1 MNFLNPLLL
10 LGVLGLSLPILAH
23 LLNRDQVR
31 RTDWAAMRFLNRSVR
46 VRSRQL
52 RLRDLLLLLLRCLAL
67 LLLVL
72 ALAKPFGS
80 SDGNALAAMGENRS
94 GVVIAID
101 ASCSMQHS
109 EGKETRFER
118 ALAKANVIAQSI
130 RPGDP
135 VSLVLLGSE
144 HRVLARNTM
153 FDPSTFSELLNGQVA
168 TTESLDLDS
177 VPRFLGNLTAELAVP
192 QREIYIISDMGEQAW
207 QSRSHFLKTSLRD
220 LATGASVMMVPID
233 GGTENLGVTSLE
245 LISGVLRK
253 DTTARYQ
260 ATIRNYGLQ
269 EAKNV
274 RVSGLMN
281 DINVDSKLISSIAP
295 GASESVSLF
304 IPFRDPGA
312 VRIAAAIEVDSLEA
326 DNTRRAVAV
335 IREKVSVL
343 CVDGDAAG
351 AASSRLIAAA
361 LQAHRGM
368 SGDEDLAVQS
378 VSWTELPAQ
387 NLDGFDLVVLAD
399 VPDITAEQAQAFENY
414 VRKGRGLIWF
424 GGDRIKASVWNERS
438 QRGNDTSLLPAVIE
452 ETVETT
458 DSMGVGRPLDPSLT
472 HHPACRSLGALPE
485 DLLSEARFHKVLQ
498 VKPAPTSTR
507 VLTLAGSDTPVLLA
521 HSLGRGQVFM
531 FTTSAGASW
540 NNMAVTPIFPLLL
553 QQMVTYLTA
562 REYETPQ
569 TVGDSLTLTYTDQP
583 GTNDAVFESPSGE
596 LISVPVSEYRNRY
609 VAMLGNAREAGFYQ
623 ARVNPQAPGTPIAVN
638 VDTQESA
645 VKGLSSDAA
654 NQILADTNVRVAS
667 TDDRLL
673 EAIYEGRKVRSLWPL
688 FMMVGMVFLVGEGLV
703 AGFLSRRRSI

>member
-10 LGVLGLSLPILAH
+10 LGVLGLALPILAH
-23 LLNRDQVR
+23 LLNRHQVQ

-52 RLRDLLLLLLRCLAL
+52 RLRDLLLLLMRCLAL
-67 LLLVL
+67 LMLVF
-72 ALAKPFGS
+72 ALARPFGAS
-80 SDGNALAAMGENRS
+80 HGNALAAMGENRA

-101 ASCSMQHS
+101 ASCSMQYS
-109 EGKETRFER
+109 NGKDTRFAR
-118 ALAKANVIAQSI
+118 ALRKADVIARSI

-135 VSLVLLGSE
+135 VSVVLLGSE
-144 HRVLARNTM
+144 HRVLMRNTA
-153 FDPSTFSELLNGQVA
+153 FDPAAFSELLNGQMA
-168 TTESLDLDS
+168 TAESLDLDS
-177 VPRFLGNLTAELAVP
+177 VPRFLGNLTAELTVP
-192 QREIYIISDMGEQAW
+192 QREIYIISDMSEQAW
-207 QSRSHFLKTSLRD
+207 QSRSVFLKASFRD
-220 LATGASVMMVPID
+220 LAAGASVLMVPID
-233 GGTENLGVTSLE
+233 GGAENLGVTGLE

-253 DTTARYQ
+253 DTTARYR
-260 ATIRNYGLQ
+260 ATIRNYGEQ

-281 DINVDSKLISSIAP
+281 DINVDSKVIPSIAP

-312 VRIAAAIEVDSLEA
+312 VRIAAALEPDSLMA

-335 IREKVSVL
+335 IRDKVSVL
-343 CVDGDAAG
+343 CVDGDTAG
-351 AASSRLIAAA
+351 GASSRLIAAA
-361 LQAHRGM
+361 LQAHRSI
-368 SGDEDLAVQS
+368 SGKEDLAVQS

-399 VPDITAEQAQAFENY
+399 VPDITVEQAQAFENY

-438 QRGNDTSLLPAVIE
+438 TRGNGASLLPAVIE
-452 ETVETT
+452 EVVATT

-472 HHPACRSLGALPE
+472 NHPACRSLSALPE
-485 DLLSEARFHKVLQ
+485 DLLSEARFHRVLQ

-507 VLTLAGSDTPVLLA
+507 ILTLAGSDTPVLLG

-562 REYETPQ
+562 REFETPH
-569 TVGDSLTLTYTDQP
+569 TVGDSLALTYTDQP
-583 GTNDAVFESPSGE
+583 GATDAVFESPSGE
-596 LISVPVSEYRNRY
+596 LISVPVREYRNRY
-609 VAMLGNAREAGFYQ
+609 VALLDNAREAGFYQ

-638 VDTQESA
+638 VDTHESA

-654 NQILADTNVRVAS
+654 TKILAGTNVRVAS
-667 TDDRLL
+667 TDDGLI
-673 EAIYEGRKVRSLWPL
+673 EAINEGRTVRSFWPL
-688 FMMVGMVFLVGEGLV
+688 FMMAGILFLVGEGLF
-703 AGFLSRRRSI
+703 AGLLTRRRSI

>member
-23 LLNRDQVR
+23 LLNRHQVQ

-52 RLRDLLLLLLRCLAL
+52 RLRDFLLLLMRCLAL

-72 ALAKPFGS
+72 ALARPFGA
-80 SDGNALAAMGENRS
+80 SDGNALAAMGENRA

-109 EGKETRFER
+109 DGKETRFER
-118 ALAKANVIAQSI
+118 ALRKADVIARSI

-135 VSLVLLGSE
+135 VSVVLLGSE
-144 HRVLARNTM
+144 HRVLARNTA
-153 FDPSTFSELLNGQVA
+153 FDPAAFSELLSGHVA
-168 TTESLDLDS
+168 TAESLDMDS
-177 VPRFLGNLTAELAVP
+177 VPRFLGDLTAELSVP
-192 QREIYIISDMGEQAW
+192 QREIYIISDMSEQAW
-207 QSRSHFLKTSLRD
+207 QSRSDFLKASFRD
-220 LATGASVMMVPID
+220 LAAGASVLMVPIQ
-233 GGTENLGVTSLE
+233 GGIENMGVTGLE

-253 DTTARYQ
+253 DTTARYR
-260 ATIRNYGLQ
+260 ATIRNYGEQ

-274 RVSGLMN
+274 RVTGLMN
-281 DINVDSKLISSIAP
+281 DINVDSKVIPSIAP

-312 VRIAAAIEVDSLEA
+312 VRIAAALESDSLVA

-335 IREKVSVL
+335 IRDKVSVL
-343 CVDGDAAG
+343 CVDGDTAG
-351 AASSRLIAAA
+351 GASSRLIAAA
-361 LQAHRGM
+361 LQAHRSI
-368 SGDEDLAVQS
+368 SGKEDLAVQS

-399 VPDITAEQAQAFENY
+399 VPDITVEQAQAFENY

-438 QRGNDTSLLPAVIE
+438 TRGNGASLLPAVIE
-452 ETVETT
+452 EVVKTT

-485 DLLSEARFHKVLQ
+485 DLLSEARFDRVLQ

-507 VLTLAGSDTPVLLA
+507 ILTLAGSDTPVLLG

-562 REYETPQ
+562 REFETPH
-569 TVGDSLTLTYTDQP
+569 TVGDSLALTYTDQP
-583 GTNDAVFESPSGE
+583 GATDAVFESPSGE
-596 LISVPVSEYRNRY
+596 LITVPVREYRNRY
-609 VAMLGNAREAGFYQ
+609 VALLDNAREAGFYQ

-638 VDTQESA
+638 VDTHESA
-645 VKGLSSDAA
+645 VKGLSSDSATK
-654 NQILADTNVRVAS
+654 ILAGTNVRVAG
-667 TDDRLL
+667 TDEGLI
-673 EAIYEGRKVRSLWPL
+673 EAINEGRTVRSLWPL
-688 FMMVGMVFLVGEGLV
+688 FMMAGILFLVGEGLF
-703 AGFLSRRRSI
+703 AGFLTRRRSI

>member
-1 MNFLNPLLL
+1 MSFLNPLLL
-10 LGVLGLSLPILAH
+10 IGALGISLPILAH
-23 LLNRDQVR
+23 LLNRHQVQ

-52 RLRDLLLLLLRCLAL
+52 RLRDILLLLMRCLAL
-67 LLLVL
+67 LLLVF

-80 SDGNALAAMGENRS
+80 SDGTGLAAMGENRA

-109 EGKETRFER
+109 DGKETRFER
-118 ALAKANVIAQSI
+118 ALRKAEIISRSI

-135 VSLVLLGSE
+135 VTLVLLGSE
-144 HRVLARNTM
+144 HRVLARNGLYN
-153 FDPSTFSELLNGQVA
+153 PAAFSELLNAQVA
-168 TTESLDLDS
+168 TAESLDLDS
-177 VPRFLGNLTAELAVP
+177 VPRFLGNLAAELAVP
-192 QREIYIISDMGEQAW
+192 QREIYIISDIGEQGW
-207 QSRSHFLKTSLRD
+207 RQRSDFLNSSFRN
-220 LATGASVMMVPID
+220 LADGASVMLVPID
-233 GGTENLGVTSLE
+233 GGAENLGVTSLE

-253 DTTARYQ
+253 DTTARYR
-260 ATIRNYGLQ
+260 ATIRNYGEQ

-281 DINVDSKLISSIAP
+281 DINVDSKVIPSIAP

-312 VRIAAAIEVDSLEA
+312 VRIAAALDPDPLVA

-335 IREKVSVL
+335 IRDKVSVL
-343 CVDGDAAG
+343 CVDGDTAG
-351 AASSRLIAAA
+351 GASSQLIAAA
-361 LQAHRGM
+361 LQAHRAI
-368 SGDEDLAVQS
+368 SGNEDLAVQS

-399 VPDITAEQAQAFENY
+399 VPDITAEQAQVFENY

-424 GGDRIKASVWNERS
+424 GGERIKAKVWNERS
-438 QRGNDTSLLPAVIE
+438 QRGNGATLLPAMIE
-452 ETVETT
+452 EAVETT
-458 DSMGVGRPLDPSLT
+458 DSSGVGRPLDPSLT
-472 HHPACRSLGALPE
+472 NHPACRSLGALPE

-553 QQMVTYLTA
+553 QQMITYLTA

-583 GTNDAVFESPSGE
+583 GANDAVFESPSGE

-609 VAMLGNAREAGFYQ
+609 VAMLDNAREAGFYQ
-623 ARVNPQAPGTPIAVN
+623 ARVNPQTPGTPIAVN
-638 VDTQESA
+638 VDITESA
-645 VKGLSSDAA
+645 VKGLSPVAA
-654 NQILADTNVRVAS
+654 EKILTGTNVRVAS
-667 TDDRLL
+667 TDDGLID
-673 EAIYEGRKVRSLWPL
+673 AINEGRTVRSLWPL
-688 FMMVGMVFLVGEGLV
+688 FIMAGILFLVGEGLF
-703 AGFLSRRRSI
+703 AGFLTRRRSI